1 MVATLVALIPLIAL
15 AGTGGAMSDCASG
28 PIVRSDMQTALSA
41 MAAASIGRHAA
52 LVDAA
57 AISHAKAQSILLSP
71 GQGKPSRTANQ
82 AAGRLDRRG
91 YAGPAAHRTFMTVT
105 GDAEGDVAGLDW
117 AAAWDM
123 RLLTAA
129 QGLPPAGA
137 AGADGS
143 QPEAAPVPAE
153 GATAD
158 EIDADDALID
168 DRRRPGIE
176 KQLPERVTQDNPGA
190 VRAPA
195 PEAFPTDEFPVPDR
209 WRIVTSL
216 CPTKG
221 GDQSI
226 YKVYPNLSS
235 VCRSKLD
242 PYHQNILKGD
252 LPLAKGKR
260 PGFLKEDDWFFVA
273 NVISDTVVEPR
284 SFPTPVGVQ
293 TTARPD
299 SLDVFGRADSI
310 VLAQT
315 VIAGFALIKG
325 ETAYK
330 PPAVE
335 YRLTLAAQI
344 NHVDVNERRI
354 LFVEPSRRSQ
364 RTDYFV
370 GIQEMFIDYH
380 LGQYDTSRYDFIS
393 VRAGIQPMQADFR
406 GFLFQDNQLGIRL
419 FGNRDNNR
427 FQFNVGAFWRLEKDT
442 NSGLN
447 SVIEAPRDDWVFF
460 ANVYRQDFPLVGLTS
475 QVSVTY
481 NMNREADEIEI
492 DDNGFPVRPALL
504 GDLRG
509 REYDVVYLGYAV
521 DGRIGRFNITGQAYG
536 AFGEDRNSFFTSR
549 KAKIQSY
556 FGAAEVS
563 YDTDWARF
571 RLQGL
576 FASGDGDPYNNTE
589 AGFDAIFENPIFAG
603 ADTSYW
609 IRQVVPF
616 AGGGRAVGFN
626 TRNGILNNLRSSKE
640 QGQSNFNNPGTIL
653 LGAGADFDL
662 TTSTRLSANVNH
674 LWFHKTDTIE
684 ALRQEG
690 TVPSSIGWDVSAAV
704 IWRPNANQNLVF
716 RLSGAVFDPAKGFN
730 DLLDQSGEADLFYS
744 VLFNAI
750 LAF

>member
-1 MVATLVALIPLIAL
+1 MSAPFVALIPILAL
-15 AGTGGAMSDCASG
+15 AGNGGEAVDSGAGPCARSDQQSAILALAKADVGRGTAIVRIAQHLETIKPQLAAPRRTALAPAPHRLGSPRLTGGG
-28 PIVRSDMQTALSA
+28 
-41 MAAASIGRHAA
+41 
-52 LVDAA
+52 DAA
-57 AISHAKAQSILLSP
+57 FW
-71 GQGKPSRTANQ
+71 
-82 AAGRLDRRG
+82 GRE
-91 YAGPAAHRTFMTVT
+91 A
-105 GDAEGDVAGLDW
+105 DVL
-117 AAAWDM
+117 
-123 RLLTAA
+123 LLTADQEA
-129 QGLPPAGA
+129 PTP
-137 AGADGS
+137 GS
-143 QPEAAPVPAE
+143 VEPDTRNPD
-153 GATAD
+153 T
-158 EIDADDALID
+158 IDADEALID
-168 DRRRPGIE
+168 DRRRPGVE
-176 KQLPERVTQDNPGA
+176 KQLPDRVTQDNPGA

-216 CPTKG
+216 CPTKT

-226 YKVYPNLSS
+226 YALYPNLSN

-252 LPLAKGKR
+252 RPLPEGKR

-293 TTARPD
+293 TTTRPD
-299 SLDVFGRADSI
+299 SLDVFGRADSL

-325 ETAYK
+325 ETTYK
-330 PPAVE
+330 PPAIE
-335 YRLTLAAQI
+335 YRLTLAAQV

-354 LFVEPSRRSQ
+354 LFVEPSKPTH
-364 RTDYFV
+364 RTDHFV
-370 GIQEMFIDYH
+370 GIQEAFIDYH

-393 VRAGIQPMQADFR
+393 LRAGIQPMQADFR

-427 FQFNVGAFWRLEKDT
+427 FQFNLGAFWRLEKDT

-447 SVIEAPRDDWVFF
+447 SVVETPRDDWVFF
-460 ANVYRQDFPLVGLTS
+460 ANAYRQDFPVVGLTS

-481 NMNREADEIEI
+481 NMNREGGRELKI

-504 GDLRG
+504 GDLRS

-521 DGRIGRFNITGQAYG
+521 DGRVGRINLTGQVYG

-549 KAKIQSY
+549 KADIRSY

-563 YDTDWARF
+563 YDYDWARF

-576 FASGDGDPYNNTE
+576 FASGDGDPYNDTE

-609 IRQVVPF
+609 IRQVIPF
-616 AGGGRAVGFN
+616 AGGGRAVGIN
-626 TRNGILNNLRSSKE
+626 GRNGILNSLRSSKE
-640 QGQSNFNNPGTIL
+640 QGQSNFNNPGTVL

-662 TTSTRLSANVNH
+662 SATTRLSTNVNH
-674 LWFHKTDTIE
+674 LWFHKTDTLE

-690 TVPSSIGWDVSAAV
+690 TVPSSIGLDASAAF

-716 RLSGAVFDPAKGFN
+716 RLSGAVFDPSKGFR
-730 DLLDQSGEADLFYS
+730 DLFTQSGKSDLFYS

-750 LAF
+750 LAY

>member
-1 MVATLVALIPLIAL
+1 MTASLVALIPIMAF
-15 AGTGGAMSDCASG
+15 AGT
-28 PIVRSDMQTALSA
+28 
-41 MAAASIGRHAA
+41 
-52 LVDAA
+52 
-57 AISHAKAQSILLSP
+57 
-71 GQGKPSRTANQ
+71 
-82 AAGRLDRRG
+82 
-91 YAGPAAHRTFMTVT
+91 
-105 GDAEGDVAGLDW
+105 GDVAGDASTGPLMRHGPQTATSAL
-117 AAAWDM
+117 AAADLGRSLALTRIALTHDEAPSMAAPVIADRAAKAVSVRRAVAPAPYRLSSPVGTLGDGAYGWAQDEL
-123 RLLTAA
+123 LLTAA
-129 QGLPPAGA
+129 QEAPPA
-137 AGADGS
+137 AGAM
-143 QPEAAPVPAE
+143 PPTLP
-153 GATAD
+153 TAD
-158 EIDADDALID
+158 PAADADAIDADEALID

-176 KQLPERVTQDNPGA
+176 KKLPDRVTQDNPGA

-216 CPTKG
+216 CPTKN
-221 GDQSI
+221 GDKSI
-226 YKVYPNLSS
+226 YSLYPNLSN

-252 LPLAKGKR
+252 RPLPEGKR

-293 TTARPD
+293 TTSRPD
-299 SLDVFGRADSI
+299 SLDVFGRADSL

-315 VIAGFALIKG
+315 IIAGVALIKG
-325 ETAYK
+325 ETTYK
-330 PPAVE
+330 PPAIE
-335 YRLTLAAQI
+335 YRLTLAAQV

-354 LFVEPSRRSQ
+354 LFVEPSRPTQ
-364 RTDYFV
+364 RTDHFV
-370 GIQEMFIDYH
+370 GIQEAFIDYH
-380 LGQYDTSRYDFIS
+380 LGAYDTSRYDFIS
-393 VRAGIQPMQADFR
+393 LRAGIQPMQADFR

-427 FQFNVGAFWRLEKDT
+427 FQFNIGAFWRLEKDT

-447 SVIEAPRDDWVFF
+447 SVVDSPRDDWVFF
-460 ANVYRQDFPLVGLTS
+460 ANAYRQDFPVVGLTS

-481 NMNREADEIEI
+481 NMNREGGRELKI

-504 GDLRG
+504 GDLRS

-521 DGRIGRFNITGQAYG
+521 DGRIGRINLTGQLYG

-549 KAKIQSY
+549 KADIRSY

-563 YDTDWARF
+563 YDYDWARF

-576 FASGDGDPYNNTE
+576 FASGDGDPYNDTE

-609 IRQVVPF
+609 IRQVIPF
-616 AGGGRAVGFN
+616 AGGGRAVGVN

-640 QGQSNFNNPGTIL
+640 QGQSNFNNPGTVL

-662 TTSTRLSANVNH
+662 SSTTRLSANLNH

-690 TVPSSIGWDVSAAV
+690 TVPSSIGTDVSAAL

-716 RLSGAVFDPAKGFN
+716 RLSGAVFDPSKGFR
-730 DLLDQSGEADLFYS
+730 DLFTQSGKSDLFYS

-750 LAF
+750 LAY